1 MSTIFLD
8 LKYFKELSKK
18 IFKKSSLIL
27 KGCSSINYN
36 IKAIIHFVKSG
47 FSINLKVGI

>member
-8 LKYFKELSKK
+8 HKYFIELSK
-18 IFKKSSLIL
+18 INVKKSSLIL

-47 FSINLKVGI
+47 FSINLKVDI